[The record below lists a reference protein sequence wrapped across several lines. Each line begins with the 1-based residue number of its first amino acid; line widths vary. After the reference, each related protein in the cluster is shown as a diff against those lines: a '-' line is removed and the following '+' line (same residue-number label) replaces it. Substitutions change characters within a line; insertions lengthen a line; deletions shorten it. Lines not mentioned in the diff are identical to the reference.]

1 MPESSARN
9 RSETRVR
16 EALVV
21 KLEPL
26 AGFTVAVTA
35 DRRADEQA
43 ALLTRLGATV
53 VHGPVIRTESVT
65 DRIALLDAARSLVEQ
80 RPDVVILTTA
90 VGVRAW
96 LTEADSVEM
105 GDELLDVLSGPVVL
119 ARGRS
124 VSGVAMAAGLD
135 VTWTAPTGRFAELLA
150 HLESEKFNGLKPG
163 TRIAVQLDGSGDL
176 TMAEMVTAVAPG
188 LDVVPV
194 PVYRWELPEDTQ
206 PAHRVIASVIDG
218 TVDAVTFTS
227 PPAVRNFVNLAEQ
240 MDALDAV
247 KAALNDATVLAVAV
261 GPATADC
268 LTSLGVTSPYSP
280 RSTRLGAMVATVAH
294 ALAPQA
300 VELKLTGSEVRV
312 QGRLLVVAGE
322 KPVWLT
328 DRERAVMAALSRRPG
343 AVVSKGELR
352 RQVWANGADDHAVEV
367 TVGRLRRRLGPASDG
382 IETVM
387 RRGYR
392 LAVS

>member
-1 MPESSARN
+1 M
-9 RSETRVR
+9 
-16 EALVV
+16 

-43 ALLTRLGATV
+43 ALLSRLGATV

-65 DRIALLDAARSLVEQ
+65 DRATLLEATRSLVDR

-96 LTEADSVEM
+96 LTEADSVEL
-105 GDELLDVLSGPVVL
+105 GDDLLEVLSGPVVL

-124 VSGVAMAAGLD
+124 VSGVAMATGID
-135 VTWTAPTGRFAELLA
+135 VTWTAPSGRYSELIA
-150 HLESEKFNGLKPG
+150 HLESEKFHGLEAG

-176 TMAEMVTAVAPG
+176 RLAESVAELSPG
-188 LDVVPV
+188 IDVIPV

-206 PAHRVIASVIDG
+206 PAHRVIASVVDG

-227 PPAVRNFVNLAEQ
+227 PPAVRNFVTLAEQ
-240 MDALDAV
+240 MEALDAV
-247 KAALNDATVLAVAV
+247 KAAFTDGTVLAVAV

-268 LTSLGVTSPYSP
+268 LTSLGLSSPYSP

-300 VELKLTGSEVRV
+300 VELMLTGSEVRV

-392 LAVS
+392 LAVG

>member
-43 ALLTRLGATV
+43 ALLARLGATV
-53 VHGPVIRTESVT
+53 LHGPVIRTESVT

-150 HLESEKFNGLKPG
+150 HLESEQ
-163 TRIAVQLDGSGDL
+163 TRRGPDVDR
-176 TMAEMVTAVAPG
+176 VRR
-188 LDVVPV
+188 VVP
-194 PVYRWELPEDTQ
+194 
-206 PAHRVIASVIDG
+206 A
-218 TVDAVTFTS
+218 
-227 PPAVRNFVNLAEQ
+227 AE
-240 MDALDAV
+240 
-247 KAALNDATVLAVAV
+247 
-261 GPATADC
+261 
-268 LTSLGVTSPYSP
+268 
-280 RSTRLGAMVATVAH
+280 
-294 ALAPQA
+294 PQ
-300 VELKLTGSEVRV
+300 
-312 QGRLLVVAGE
+312 
-322 KPVWLT
+322 
-328 DRERAVMAALSRRPG
+328 RR
-343 AVVSKGELR
+343 R
-352 RQVWANGADDHAVEV
+352 
-367 TVGRLRRRLGPASDG
+367 RRRLAGSQVGRQPDGHGP
-382 IETVM
+382 
-387 RRGYR
+387 RGG
-392 LAVS
+392 VSA